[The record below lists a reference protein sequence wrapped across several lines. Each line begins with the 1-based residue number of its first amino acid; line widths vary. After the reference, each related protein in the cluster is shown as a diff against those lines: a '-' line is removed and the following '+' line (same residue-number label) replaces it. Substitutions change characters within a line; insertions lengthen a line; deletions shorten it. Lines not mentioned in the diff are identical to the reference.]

1 MTEAKNPAA
10 ATPSE
15 GANFPDPRS
24 RKRMAAGMLLFNGE
38 GQVLLVEPTYK
49 PQWDL
54 PGGVVEADESP
65 RDAAQREIAEELGL
79 ARHAGRLLVLDW
91 VPPATNRPEGV
102 IAIFDAEVLS
112 STEVARIV
120 VPPEEL
126 RGFGFFD
133 LAKVDSVLPPL
144 LVRRLAAAAHARRDG
159 TAAYLENGHLITC

>member
-1 MTEAKNPAA
+1 MTEARNPAV

-15 GANFPDPRS
+15 GASFPDSRA
-24 RKRMAAGMLLFNGE
+24 RKRMAAGMLLFNVE

-49 PQWDL
+49 PHWEV

-91 VPPATNRPEGV
+91 VPPATDRPEGV
-102 IAIFDAEVLS
+102 IAVFDTRVLS

-120 VPPEEL
+120 VPPDEL

-133 LAKVDSVLPPL
+133 LAEVGSVLSPIL
-144 LVRRLAAAAHARRDG
+144 ARRVFAAAHARRDN
-159 TAAYLENGHLITC
+159 TMAYLEDGYLIT